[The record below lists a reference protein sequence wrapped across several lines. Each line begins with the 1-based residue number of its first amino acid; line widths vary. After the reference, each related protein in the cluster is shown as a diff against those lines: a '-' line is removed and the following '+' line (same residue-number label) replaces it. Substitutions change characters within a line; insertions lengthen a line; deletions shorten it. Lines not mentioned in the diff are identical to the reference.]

1 MFNGRL
7 YRAAF
12 VPVVIALAI
21 TAFSLGGRSR
31 ALTSTLA
38 PDAFEGSPA
47 FAELESLAARFPSRR
62 AGSGGDG
69 ALAAYIAKRL
79 EGLGGTAG
87 GGFSVRRTSFEG
99 QTVDGSRT
107 LTTVIAQRPGST

>member
-47 FAELESLAARFPSRR
+47 FAELESLAAPGLTGLADPEHPLAIELGCALLRTAPGR
-62 AGSGGDG
+62 
-69 ALAAYIAKRL
+69 ALASHVFFGRGSFPDVSPLSLSRPERARSSP
-79 EGLGGTAG
+79 AG
-87 GGFSVRRTSFEG
+87 
-99 QTVDGSRT
+99 
-107 LTTVIAQRPGST
+107 A